1 MSERESARYHIYNF
15 IFNLIAWLTATRAEN
30 AGPTAI
36 RANFTNSRR
45 LYIVANS
52 KYNKRRWSVPSK
64 RAKGYAADRKA
75 KVHTYGPKEGKELTD
90 FEAGIRSGYLQA
102 QSDHAGLYKYKKA
115 LDEGKSK
122 KEAREISQ
130 TKGRK

>member
-1 MSERESARYHIYNF
+1 M
-15 IFNLIAWLTATRAEN
+15 
-30 AGPTAI
+30 
-36 RANFTNSRR
+36 
-45 LYIVANS
+45 ANS

-102 QSDHAGLYKYKKA
+102 QSDHAGMYKYKKA

-122 KEAREISQ
+122 KRPARSRRQEAKSNKNHGGFKEKWKETSRFL
-130 TKGRK
+130 